1 MKKDTS
7 WEVAADWYDTHLQ
20 NTDTYHAKVV
30 LPNLLRVLDLKPG
43 DHVLDLACGQGYFT
57 HHFLAATKHVVAVDL
72 SPSLA
77 SIAAKVNTEAQVH
90 VAPAQSLTFAHDAS
104 FDIVVCVLALQNMEK
119 LEAVFAEVARVLKPN
134 GRFVFVLNH
143 PTFRIPKVSSWGFDG
158 NHAQYRR
165 IDKYLSAFKAKIDM
179 RPGTDTSHTWSFH
192 YSLQDIMKSLRKS
205 NFAITR
211 LEEWISHRESEKGP
225 RAEAEN
231 VSRKEIPLFMMMEV
245 NKIRPSSY

>member
-7 WEVAADWYDTHLQ
+7 WEVAADWYNEHLK
-20 NTDTYHAKVV
+20 NEDTYHAKVV
-30 LPNLLRVLDLKPG
+30 LPNLLRVLALTPD
-43 DHVLDLACGQGYFT
+43 DYVLDLACGQGYFT
-57 HHFLAATKHVVAVDL
+57 HHFLATTPHVTAVDL

-77 SIAAKVNTEAQVH
+77 EIAAKVNPEADVH
-90 VAPAQSLTFAHDAS
+90 VAPAQSLDFAAEAS
-104 FDIVVCVLALQNMEK
+104 FDVVTCVLALQNMEQ
-119 LEAVFAEVARVLKPN
+119 LEKVFAEVARVLKPN

-143 PTFRIPKVSSWGFDG
+143 PTFRIPKVSSWGFEG

-225 RAEAEN
+225 RADAEN

-245 NKIRPSSY
+245 KKLPSV